1 MNRKKILCVC
11 FGNTCR
17 SPMFQALLVQ
27 ELRGK
32 NADVESAGLA
42 DRFGVPASP
51 HAVECMRERGLD
63 ITGHRSRRASDLD
76 LTAYDHIYCVEEAL
90 AQQLTALGAPREK
103 VEVVE
108 ISNPYG
114 KDLET
119 YRTCAEVLSCLATTL
134 ASKFDQ

>member
-1 MNRKKILCVC
+1 VNRKKILCVC

-17 SPMFQALLVQ
+17 SPMFRALLIQ

-32 NADVESAGLA
+32 EVEVESAGLA
-42 DRFGVPASP
+42 DRFGVPASQ

-63 ITGHRSRRASDLD
+63 ITDHRSQRASDLD
-76 LTAYDHIYCVEEAL
+76 LTAYDHIYCVEEVL
-90 AQQLTALGAPREK
+90 AHQLTALGAPREK

-108 ISNPYG
+108 ITNPYG

-119 YRTCAEVLSCLATTL
+119 YRACAEVISRLAITI
-134 ASKFDQ
+134 ASEFDQ

>member
-1 MNRKKILCVC
+1 
-11 FGNTCR
+11 
-17 SPMFQALLVQ
+17 MFRALLIQ

-32 NADVESAGLA
+32 EVEVESAGLV
-42 DRFGVPASP
+42 DRFGAPASQ

-63 ITGHRSRRASDLD
+63 ITDHRSRRASDLD
-76 LTAYDHIYCVEEAL
+76 LTTYDHIYCVEEVL

-119 YRTCAEVLSCLATTL
+119 YRACAEVLSRLAVTV

>member
-17 SPMFQALLVQ
+17 SPMLQVLLVQ

-32 NADVESAGLA
+32 NVEVESAGLA
-42 DRFGVPASP
+42 DKFGVPANS
-51 HAVECMRERGLD
+51 HAIECMRERGLD
-63 ITGHRSRRASDLD
+63 ITDHRSRRASDLD
-76 LTAYDHIYCVEEAL
+76 LTAYDHIYCVEKVL
-90 AQQLTALGAPREK
+90 AQQLVALGAPKEK

-114 KDLET
+114 KDPET
-119 YRTCAEVLSCLATTL
+119 YRACAQVLSRLVETL

>member
-1 MNRKKILCVC
+1 ML
-11 FGNTCR
+11 
-17 SPMFQALLVQ
+17 QALLLQ

-32 NADVESAGLA
+32 NAEVESAGLA

-90 AQQLTALGAPREK
+90 AQQLMTLGAPKEK

-119 YRTCAEVLSCLATTL
+119 YRACAEVLSRLVVTL